1 MRVGRDAKRSN
12 QDRLSNISLFIGGK
26 FYKLTL
32 AVKQLAG
39 AQVWGRALAG
49 LLGNEKFWINL

>member
-39 AQVWGRALAG
+39 AQVWDRALAG
-49 LLGNEKFWINL
+49 LSAR